1 MKIAQIMAGAP
12 HGGAELFFER
22 LSIALAE
29 SGEDVLVLMRSDRDR
44 ARRFAAAGIAYEEFP
59 FGAPFDFLTRPR
71 LSRRLAS
78 FRPKVAISW
87 MSRATRH
94 TPRGDFVHVARLG
107 GYYPLRYYRRCD
119 HLVGNT
125 HGLVQWFRANG
136 WPPER
141 THWLPNFVA
150 DYGSVTPAEG
160 LRGGLPLILGLGRL
174 HRDKGFDV
182 LLRAL
187 AKLPGA
193 RLAIAGE
200 GPERDALVRLAAEE
214 HVTER
219 VMFLG
224 WRSDAGALLKAAQ
237 LFVCP
242 SRREPLGNVVLEAWS
257 AGCPVLATDARG
269 PRELVKDGVDG
280 VLVSREDPERLAQAA
295 TALLA
300 APEHAHALAVAGRA
314 RFLAEFSKPRVITA
328 WRRFLADV
336 AR

>member
-1 MKIAQIMAGAP
+1 MAGAP

-29 SGEDVLVLMRSDRDR
+29 SGEDVLVLMRRDRDR
-44 ARRFAAAGIAYEEFP
+44 ARRFATAGVAYEEFR
-59 FGAPFDFLTRPR
+59 FGGPFDLLTRHR

-125 HGLVQWFRANG
+125 RGLVQWFRANG
-136 WPPER
+136 WPAER

-150 DYGSVTPAEG
+150 DYGSANPAEE
-160 LRGGLPLILGLGRL
+160 LRGERPLILALGRL
-174 HRDKGFDV
+174 HRDKGFDI
-182 LLRAL
+182 LIRAL

-193 RLAIAGE
+193 RLAIAGD
-200 GPERDALVRLAAEE
+200 GPERDALVRLAAKE
-214 HVTER
+214 HVAER
-219 VMFLG
+219 VTFLG
-224 WRSDAGALLKAAQ
+224 WRRDAGALLKAAQ
-237 LFVCP
+237 LFVCS

-269 PRELVKDGVDG
+269 PRELLKDGAEG
-280 VLVSREDPERLAQAA
+280 VLVPREDPERLAAA
-295 TALLA
+295 AAELLA
-300 APEHAHALAVAGRA
+300 APERAHALARAGRA
-314 RFLAEFSKPRVITA
+314 RFLAEFAEAPVITA